1 MGDDINMELNMTCL
15 EPNDKVSSEWESDC
29 IGMVRGAENK
39 PLLIGRESPGC
50 LMSLTMFIR
59 AVRAT
64 LRSLFTFSACFPVGF
79 GKV

>member
-1 MGDDINMELNMTCL
+1 MEDDVNMELSMTCL
-15 EPNDKVSSEWESDC
+15 EPSDKVSSEWESDC
-29 IGMVRGAENK
+29 IGRVRGAESK

-50 LMSLTMFIR
+50 LMSPTMFIR
-59 AVRAT
+59 VIHAT